1 MKMTPINLTPS
12 PDLSGLSAAEL
23 LAVIAGFQ
31 QQLAL
36 KTKLFNPKK
45 RLSSGVT
52 PISCY
57 SKSCCVC
64 AGSSALPPAARN
76 SISSRS
82 LMRQSWKRTST
93 PCWPSYPMTC
103 RKLPKQRPSRANV
116 ASPPHCC
123 ASASNSPSAM
133 SRKPGPARCSLPRSK
148 RSCSSFRLNS
158 RCWRSGK
165 RRRCSSVMAKR

>member
-1 MKMTPINLTPS
+1 MKMTPENLTPS
-12 PDLSGLSAAEL
+12 PDLNGLAPLSCWL
-23 LAVIAGFQ
+23 LLRVFSNSWRW
-31 QQLAL
+31 
-36 KTKLFNPKK
+36 TKLFNPKK

-76 SISSRS
+76 SISSSS

-93 PCWPSYPMTC
+93 PCWPSYPDD
-103 RKLPKQRPSRANV
+103 LPQTPKPKAKTRRQRGFRSLLRERIDL
-116 ASPPHCC
+116 H
-123 ASASNSPSAM
+123 PSAM

-165 RRRCSSVMAKR
+165 KGGVRA